1 MRSKGTELTK
11 SIYNLVFYNVIQ
23 HLAKFSVEEVTE
35 MGLSPSQQKRLY
47 IAKMN
52 TFRTKKEIAQHMD
65 PKHFEMKLNSIED
78 LRELLVYFVQSRNKL
93 FSRTLLPKVMEDII
107 KHHSQNVNDELFFAA
122 VMADD
127 LPLAASL
134 GERIMKEKDF
144 MFEDYVKWLWNMQI
158 DVLETLVVSEKED
171 GQIKALELNS
181 EEQRASLIS
190 QILLKFIDAAM
201 MLKDDEKMTKLIN
214 LIVERGTLL
223 FRSRYEHFPT
233 LMTLLAQAN
242 EKTHGIEDIVVQKEM
257 VEAERAEEIFNET
270 LLQFLRP
277 ELRKGA
283 TIVQVETLNN
293 TYNC

>member
-1 MRSKGTELTK
+1 
-11 SIYNLVFYNVIQ
+11 
-23 HLAKFSVEEVTE
+23 
-35 MGLSPSQQKRLY
+35 
-47 IAKMN
+47 
-52 TFRTKKEIAQHMD
+52 MD

-134 GERIMKEKDF
+134 GDRIMKEKDF

-158 DVLETLVVSEKED
+158 DVLETLIATSGKED
-171 GQIKALELNS
+171 EQIKALELNS

-293 TYNC
+293 TTIQTIAEIINYLNQF